1 MNQIEAKPLSNVD
14 IINKLNGKTNI
25 VMYPDLARVRKVE
38 DILVNDSVVILYETR
53 PNVGHWVCILKRED
67 TIEFFDSYG
76 IFPDKEKKYINKE
89 YLKESGQEN
98 NNLIRLL
105 LEAGKRY
112 RIEYNNY
119 RLQVKSGDV
128 ATCGRHVISRILL
141 KNLSIEQFNKFMR
154 GFKQYG
160 LTPDDVATIISEYI
174 I

>member
-1 MNQIEAKPLSNVD
+1 MNQIEARALSNKE
-14 IINKLNGKTNI
+14 IINKLDGKTNVI
-25 VMYPDLARVRKVE
+25 IYPELTGVRRIE

-53 PNVGHWVCILKRED
+53 PNVGHWVCIIKRGK
-67 TIEFFDSYG
+67 ILEFFDSYG

-98 NNLIRLL
+98 NMIIQLLI
-105 LEAGKRY
+105 EASKRY
-112 RIEYNNY
+112 KIEYNNY

-141 KNLSIEQFNKFMR
+141 KNLNIDQFNRLMR